1 MKQYWM
7 EITCL
12 QGSLLDVEAQ
22 AIVNAAN
29 SHGLMG
35 GGVAG
40 IIRRAAGSQVE
51 DEAREQA
58 PIPVGAAVLTSGGR
72 TRFAGIIHA
81 PTMPEPAMRIP
92 VENVRLATRAAL
104 RLADEQ
110 GFVSLAIP
118 GMGTGVGRVAP
129 EEAAEGMVE
138 EIRQFQPRSLE
149 SVILV
154 DVDPVMVR
162 AWQAALSRPTALED
176 EFCDIVKKARKGT
189 GQTIAG
195 AAETADLRKDEWER
209 LEQGARAPSEHEVEA
224 IAKVLALKGEAL
236 AAVSV
241 GGWVPQPSPA
251 WVSALVVT
259 VLGDI
264 GGYEVKGYVLV
275 DPQTKQAVFID
286 TAYNAEAMLAVLEER
301 QATLVGV
308 CLTHGHMDHAGGL
321 DRIVAE
327 WPVPVY
333 LGEGRFPAVAL
344 EAPASIGRRS
354 SGRPCRCCG
363 GLACRVSRH
372 ARPYSRR
379 NLLQGAIP
387 RPGALFCR
395 GYAVRR
401 VRGRVQ
407 SAVVVCGASGVGS
420 RARVAVGPGHG
431 AAPRARAP
439 DHGQR
444 RTRHESLWMMA
455 P

>member
-1 MKQYWM
+1 MD
-7 EITCL
+7 ITCL

-58 PIPVGAAVLTSGGR
+58 PIPVGQAVLTSGGR
-72 TRFAGIIHA
+72 TRFEGIIHA

-92 VENVRLATRAAL
+92 VENVKLATRAAL
-104 RLADEQ
+104 QLADAQ

-129 EEAAEGMVE
+129 EEAAQGMVE
-138 EIRQFQPRSLE
+138 EIRQFQGRSLL

-154 DVDPVMVR
+154 DIDPVMVR
-162 AWQAALSRPTALED
+162 AWQAALSRPVMLED
-176 EFCDIVKKARKGT
+176 EFCDIVKKARKGS
-189 GQTIAG
+189 GQSISQV
-195 AAETADLRKDEWER
+195 AETAHVRKDEWER
-209 LEQGARAPSEHEVEA
+209 LEQGARAPSEDEVHA
-224 IAKVLALKGEAL
+224 IARVLALKGEAL

-241 GGWVPQPSPA
+241 GGWVPQPSPE
-251 WVSALVVT
+251 WVSSLVVT

-264 GGYEVKGYVLV
+264 GGYEVKGYVLI

-301 QATLVGV
+301 HATLTGV

-321 DRIVAE
+321 DRILSE

-333 LGEGRFPAVAL
+333 LGEGDFPLLPWKPPQASVVVPKDAQALAVGDLRVECLAT
-344 EAPASIGRRS
+344 PGHT
-354 SGRPCRCCG
+354 PG
-363 GLACRVSRH
+363 GICYRVQS
-372 ARPYSRR
+372 
-379 NLLQGAIP
+379 QGQAFCFV
-387 RPGALFCR
+387 GDTLFA
-395 GYAVRR
+395 GSVGGSNPLSLYAEHLVS
-401 VRGRVQ
+401 VRGRVLQ
-407 SAVVVCGASGVGS
+407 MDPDTVLL
-420 RARVAVGPGHG
+420 PGHG
-431 AAPRARAP
+431 PP
-439 DHGQR
+439 TTVKEELVMNPFG
-444 RTRHESLWMMA
+444 
-455 P
+455 

>member
-1 MKQYWM
+1 MVK
-7 EITCL
+7 ITCL

-40 IIRRAAGSQVE
+40 IIRRVAGSQVE

-58 PIPVGAAVLTSGGR
+58 PIPVGDAVLTSGGR

-92 VENVRLATRAAL
+92 VENVKLATRAAL

-129 EEAAEGMVE
+129 GEAAQGMVE
-138 EIRQFQPRSLE
+138 EIRQFQPRSLQ

-154 DVDPVMVR
+154 DIDPVMVR
-162 AWQAALSRPTALED
+162 AWQAALSRPVALED

-189 GQTIAG
+189 DRTIAVV
-195 AAETADLRKDEWER
+195 AETAQLRKEEWER
-209 LEQGARAPSEHEVEA
+209 LEQGARAPSEHEVQA
-224 IAKVLALKGEAL
+224 MAQTLALKGEAL
-236 AAVSV
+236 TAVSI
-241 GGWVPQPSPA
+241 GGWVPQPSPE
-251 WVSALVVT
+251 WVSSLVVT

-264 GGYEVKGYVLV
+264 GGYEVKGYVLI

-301 QATLVGV
+301 HATLTGV

-333 LGEGRFPAVAL
+333 LGEGDFPLLPWKPPQASVVVPKDAQVLAVGDLMVECLATPGHTPGGYCYKVQSQGQAL
-344 EAPASIGRRS
+344 CFVGDTLFAGSVGGSNPLSLYTDHLAS
-354 SGRPCRCCG
+354 
-363 GLACRVSRH
+363 
-372 ARPYSRR
+372 
-379 NLLQGAIP
+379 
-387 RPGALFCR
+387 
-395 GYAVRR
+395 VRR
-401 VRGRVQ
+401 RVLQ
-407 SAVVVCGASGVGS
+407 MDPDTVLL
-420 RARVAVGPGHG
+420 PGHG
-431 AAPRARAP
+431 PPTTVNEERLMNP
-439 DHGQR
+439 FG
-444 RTRHESLWMMA
+444 
-455 P
+455 

>member
-1 MKQYWM
+1 MRQYLL
-7 EITCL
+7 EITCR

-51 DEAREQA
+51 DEARRQA
-58 PIPVGAAVLTSGGR
+58 PIPVGHAVLTSGGR

-92 VENVRLATRAAL
+92 VQNVRLATRAAL
-104 RLADEQ
+104 RLADEH

-138 EIRQFQPRSLE
+138 EIRQFQPQSLQ

-154 DVDPVMVR
+154 DIDPVMVL
-162 AWQAALSRPTALED
+162 AWQAALSRPVALED
-176 EFCDIVKKARKGT
+176 EFCDIVKKARRGS
-189 GQTIAG
+189 GQSIAG
-195 AAETADLRKDEWER
+195 AAETAGLRQDEWER
-209 LEQGARAPSEHEVEA
+209 LEQGTRAPSEHEAHAVA
-224 IAKVLALKGEAL
+224 RALALKGEAL

-251 WVSALVVT
+251 WVSAFVVT

-275 DPQTKQAVFID
+275 DPETKQAVFID
-286 TAYNAEAMLAVLEER
+286 TAYNAEAMLAVLAER
-301 QATLVGV
+301 HATLAGV

-321 DRIVAE
+321 DRILSE

-333 LGEGRFPAVAL
+333 LGEGDFPL
-344 EAPASIGRRS
+344 LPWKPPQAS
-354 SGRPCRCCG
+354 
-363 GLACRVSRH
+363 
-372 ARPYSRR
+372 
-379 NLLQGAIP
+379 
-387 RPGALFCR
+387 
-395 GYAVRR
+395 
-401 VRGRVQ
+401 
-407 SAVVVCGASGVGS
+407 VVVPTDGKV
-420 RARVAVGPGHG
+420 VAVGDLEVECLATPGHTPGGICYRVQTRGQAFCFVGDTLFAGSVGGSNPVSLYADHLASVRERVLPLDPDTVLLPGHG
-431 AAPRARAP
+431 PPTTVKEERVTNP
-439 DHGQR
+439 FG
-444 RTRHESLWMMA
+444 
-455 P
+455 

>member
-1 MKQYWM
+1 MDV
-7 EITCL
+7 TCR
-12 QGSLLDVEAQ
+12 QGSLLNVEAQ

-40 IIRRAAGSQVE
+40 IIRRVAGSQVE

-58 PIPVGAAVLTSGGR
+58 PIPVGDAVLTSGGR

-92 VENVRLATRAAL
+92 VENVKLATRAAL

-129 EEAAEGMVE
+129 GEAAQGMVE
-138 EIRQFQPRSLE
+138 EIRQFQPRSLQ

-154 DVDPVMVR
+154 DIDPVMVR
-162 AWQAALSRPTALED
+162 AWQAALSRPVALED

-189 GQTIAG
+189 DRTIAVV
-195 AAETADLRKDEWER
+195 AETAQLRKEEWER
-209 LEQGARAPSEHEVEA
+209 LEQGARAPSEHEVQA
-224 IAKVLALKGEAL
+224 MAQTLALKGEAL
-236 AAVSV
+236 TAVSI
-241 GGWVPQPSPA
+241 GGWVPQPSPE
-251 WVSALVVT
+251 WVSSLVVT

-264 GGYEVKGYVLV
+264 GGYEVKGYVLI

-301 QATLVGV
+301 HATLTGV

-333 LGEGRFPAVAL
+333 LGEGDFPLLPWKPPQASVVVPKDAQVLAVGDLMVECLATPGHTPGGICYRVQAQGQTL
-344 EAPASIGRRS
+344 CFVGDTLFAGSVGGSNPLSLYTDHLAS
-354 SGRPCRCCG
+354 
-363 GLACRVSRH
+363 
-372 ARPYSRR
+372 
-379 NLLQGAIP
+379 
-387 RPGALFCR
+387 
-395 GYAVRR
+395 VRR
-401 VRGRVQ
+401 RVLQ
-407 SAVVVCGASGVGS
+407 MDPDTVLL
-420 RARVAVGPGHG
+420 PGHG
-431 AAPRARAP
+431 PPTTVNEERLMNP
-439 DHGQR
+439 FG
-444 RTRHESLWMMA
+444 
-455 P
+455 

>member
-1 MKQYWM
+1 M

-104 RLADEQ
+104 RLADAQ

-118 GMGTGVGRVAP
+118 GMGTGVGRVVP
-129 EEAAEGMVE
+129 EEAAHGMIE
-138 EIRQFQPRSLE
+138 EIRQFQPRSLQ
-149 SVILV
+149 SVMLV
-154 DVDPVMVR
+154 DIDPVMVR
-162 AWQAALSRPTALED
+162 AWQAALSRSVTLED
-176 EFCDIVKKARKGT
+176 EFCDIVKKARKGS
-189 GQTIAG
+189 GQSIG
-195 AAETADLRKDEWER
+195 QVAETADLRKDEWER
-209 LEQGARAPSEHEVEA
+209 LEQGARAPSEHEVHT
-224 IAKVLALKGEAL
+224 IAKVLALKAEAL

-241 GGWVPQPSPA
+241 GGWAPQPSPE
-251 WVSALVVT
+251 WVSSLVVT

-264 GGYEVKGYVLV
+264 GGYEVKGYVLI

-301 QATLVGV
+301 HATLTGV

-321 DRIVAE
+321 DRILSE

-333 LGEGRFPAVAL
+333 LGEGDFPLLPWKPPQASVVVPADAQVLAVGDLGVECLATPGHTPGGICYRVQFQGQAL
-344 EAPASIGRRS
+344 CFVGDTLFAGSVGGSNPLSLYADHLAS
-354 SGRPCRCCG
+354 
-363 GLACRVSRH
+363 
-372 ARPYSRR
+372 
-379 NLLQGAIP
+379 
-387 RPGALFCR
+387 
-395 GYAVRR
+395 
-401 VRGRVQ
+401 VRGRVLQ
-407 SAVVVCGASGVGS
+407 LDSDTVLL
-420 RARVAVGPGHG
+420 PGHG
-431 AAPRARAP
+431 PPTTVNEERVTNP
-439 DHGQR
+439 FG
-444 RTRHESLWMMA
+444 
-455 P
+455 

>member
-1 MKQYWM
+1 MD
-7 EITCL
+7 ITCV

-40 IIRRAAGSQVE
+40 IIRRVAGSIVE
-51 DEAREQA
+51 DEARRQA
-58 PIPVGAAVLTSGGR
+58 PIPVGDAVLTSGGR
-72 TRFAGIIHA
+72 TRFEGIIHA
-81 PTMPEPAMRIP
+81 PTMPEPSMRIP

-104 RLADEQ
+104 RLADDQ

-118 GMGTGVGRVAP
+118 GMGTGVGRIAP
-129 EEAAEGMVE
+129 EEAAQGMVE
-138 EIRQFQPRSLE
+138 EIRQFQPRSLQ

-162 AWQAALSRPTALED
+162 AWQVALASPVALED
-176 EFCDIVKKARKGT
+176 EFCDIVKKARKGR

-195 AAETADLRKDEWER
+195 AAETAQLRKDDWES
-209 LEQGARAPSEHEVEA
+209 LEQGTRAPSEHEVYA
-224 IAKVLALKGEAL
+224 MAQTLALKGEAL

-241 GGWVPQPSPA
+241 GGWVPQPSPE

-264 GGYEVKGYVLV
+264 GGYEVKGYILI

-301 QATLVGV
+301 QATLTGV

-321 DRIVAE
+321 DRIVSE

-333 LGEGRFPAVAL
+333 LGEGDFPLLPWKPPKDTVVVPEDGRIVAAGDL
-344 EAPASIGRRS
+344 KVECLATPGHTPGGICYRVQSQGRALCFVGDTLFAGSVGGSNPLSLYAEHLAS
-354 SGRPCRCCG
+354 
-363 GLACRVSRH
+363 
-372 ARPYSRR
+372 
-379 NLLQGAIP
+379 
-387 RPGALFCR
+387 
-395 GYAVRR
+395 
-401 VRGRVQ
+401 VRGRVLQ
-407 SAVVVCGASGVGS
+407 WDPDTVLL
-420 RARVAVGPGHG
+420 PGHG
-431 AAPRARAP
+431 PPTTVKEERVTNP
-439 DHGQR
+439 FG
-444 RTRHESLWMMA
+444 
-455 P
+455 

>member
-1 MKQYWM
+1 MD
-7 EITCL
+7 IICL

-138 EIRQFQPRSLE
+138 EIRQFQPRSLQ

-154 DVDPVMVR
+154 DVDPAMVR
-162 AWQAALSRPTALED
+162 AWEVALSRPAALED
-176 EFCDIVKKARKGT
+176 EFCDIVKKARKGM

-195 AAETADLRKDEWER
+195 AAETAQLRKDDWER
-209 LEQGARAPSEHEVEA
+209 LEQGSRVPSEHEIQA
-224 IAKVLALKGEAL
+224 MARALALKSESL

-241 GGWVPQPSPA
+241 GGWVPQPSPE
-251 WVSALVVT
+251 WVAALVVT

-264 GGYEVKGYVLV
+264 GGYEVKGYVLI
-275 DPQTKQAVFID
+275 DPQTNQAVFID

-301 QATLVGV
+301 HATLTGV

-321 DRIVAE
+321 DRILSE

-333 LGEGRFPAVAL
+333 LGEGDFPLLPWRPPQESVVVPEDGRIIAAGDLKVECLTTPGHTPGGICYKIQTRGQAL
-344 EAPASIGRRS
+344 CFVGDTLFAGSV
-354 SGRPCRCCG
+354 G
-363 GLACRVSRH
+363 GSNPLSLYAEHLVS
-372 ARPYSRR
+372 
-379 NLLQGAIP
+379 
-387 RPGALFCR
+387 
-395 GYAVRR
+395 
-401 VRGRVQ
+401 VRGRVLQ
-407 SAVVVCGASGVGS
+407 MDPDTVLL
-420 RARVAVGPGHG
+420 PGHG
-431 AAPRARAP
+431 PP
-439 DHGQR
+439 TTVKEELVMNPFG
-444 RTRHESLWMMA
+444 
-455 P
+455 

>member
-1 MKQYWM
+1 MD
-7 EITCL
+7 IICL

-58 PIPVGAAVLTSGGR
+58 PIPVGDAVLTSGGR

-104 RLADEQ
+104 RLADDQ

-138 EIRQFQPRSLE
+138 EIRQFQPRSLQ

-154 DVDPVMVR
+154 DIDPVMVR
-162 AWQAALSRPTALED
+162 AWEVALSRPVALED

-195 AAETADLRKDEWER
+195 AAETAQVRKDEWER
-209 LEQGARAPSEHEVEA
+209 LEQGARAPLEHEVYA
-224 IAKVLALKGEAL
+224 MARALALKSEAL

-241 GGWVPQPSPA
+241 GGWVPLPSPE

-301 QATLVGV
+301 QATLTGV

-321 DRIVAE
+321 DRILSE

-333 LGEGRFPAVAL
+333 LGEGDFPLLPWKPPKESVVVPKDAQVLAVGDLRVECLATPGHTPGGICYRVQSQGQVFCFVGDTL
-344 EAPASIGRRS
+344 FAGSVGGSNPLSLYVEHLAS
-354 SGRPCRCCG
+354 
-363 GLACRVSRH
+363 
-372 ARPYSRR
+372 
-379 NLLQGAIP
+379 
-387 RPGALFCR
+387 
-395 GYAVRR
+395 
-401 VRGRVQ
+401 VRGRVLQ
-407 SAVVVCGASGVGS
+407 MDPDTVLL
-420 RARVAVGPGHG
+420 PGHG
-431 AAPRARAP
+431 PPTTVKEERVTNP
-439 DHGQR
+439 FG
-444 RTRHESLWMMA
+444 
-455 P
+455 

>member
-1 MKQYWM
+1 MD
-7 EITCL
+7 IICL

-58 PIPVGAAVLTSGGR
+58 PIPVGQAVLTSGGR
-72 TRFAGIIHA
+72 TRFEGIIHA

-92 VENVRLATRAAL
+92 VENVKLATRAAL
-104 RLADEQ
+104 QLADAQ

-129 EEAAEGMVE
+129 EDAAQGMVE
-138 EIRQFQPRSLE
+138 EIRQFQPRSLL

-154 DVDPVMVR
+154 DIDPVMVR
-162 AWQAALSRPTALED
+162 AWQAALSRPVMLED
-176 EFCDIVKKARKGT
+176 EFCDIVKKARKGS
-189 GQTIAG
+189 GQSISQV
-195 AAETADLRKDEWER
+195 AETAHVRKDEWER
-209 LEQGARAPSEHEVEA
+209 LEQGARAPSEDEVHA
-224 IAKVLALKGEAL
+224 IARVLALKGEAL

-241 GGWVPQPSPA
+241 GGWVPQPSPE
-251 WVSALVVT
+251 WVSSLVVT

-264 GGYEVKGYVLV
+264 GGYEVKGYVLI

-301 QATLVGV
+301 HATLTGV

-321 DRIVAE
+321 DRILSE

-333 LGEGRFPAVAL
+333 LGEGDFPLLPWKPPQASVVVPEDAQVLAVGELGVECLATPGHTPGGICYRVQSQGRAL
-344 EAPASIGRRS
+344 CFVGDTLFAGSVGGSNPLSLYADHLAS
-354 SGRPCRCCG
+354 
-363 GLACRVSRH
+363 
-372 ARPYSRR
+372 
-379 NLLQGAIP
+379 
-387 RPGALFCR
+387 
-395 GYAVRR
+395 
-401 VRGRVQ
+401 VRGRVLQ
-407 SAVVVCGASGVGS
+407 LDSDTVLL
-420 RARVAVGPGHG
+420 PGHG
-431 AAPRARAP
+431 PPTTVNEERVTNP
-439 DHGQR
+439 FG
-444 RTRHESLWMMA
+444 
-455 P
+455 

>member
-1 MKQYWM
+1 MD
-7 EITCL
+7 ITCL

-40 IIRRAAGSQVE
+40 IIRRVAGSIVE
-51 DEAREQA
+51 DEARRQA
-58 PIPVGAAVLTSGGR
+58 PIPVGDAVLTSGGR
-72 TRFAGIIHA
+72 TRFEGIIHA

-129 EEAAEGMVE
+129 EEAAQGMVE
-138 EIRQFQPRSLE
+138 EIRQFQPRSLQ

-154 DVDPVMVR
+154 DIDPVMVR
-162 AWQAALSRPTALED
+162 AWQVALSSPVALED

-195 AAETADLRKDEWER
+195 AAETAQLRKDDWES
-209 LEQGARAPSEHEVEA
+209 LEQGPRAPSEHEVYA
-224 IAKVLALKGEAL
+224 MAQTLALRAEAL
-236 AAVSV
+236 SAVSI
-241 GGWVPQPSPA
+241 GGWVPQPSPE

-301 QATLVGV
+301 QATLTGV

-321 DRIVAE
+321 DRIVSE

-333 LGEGRFPAVAL
+333 LGEGDFPLLPWKPPKDTVVVPEDGRIIAAGDLKVECLATPGHTPGGICYRVQSQGRAL
-344 EAPASIGRRS
+344 CFVGDTLFAGSVGGSNPLSLYAEHLAS
-354 SGRPCRCCG
+354 
-363 GLACRVSRH
+363 
-372 ARPYSRR
+372 
-379 NLLQGAIP
+379 
-387 RPGALFCR
+387 
-395 GYAVRR
+395 
-401 VRGRVQ
+401 VRGRVLQ
-407 SAVVVCGASGVGS
+407 WDPDTVLL
-420 RARVAVGPGHG
+420 PGHG
-431 AAPRARAP
+431 PPTTVKEERVTNP
-439 DHGQR
+439 FG
-444 RTRHESLWMMA
+444 
-455 P
+455 

>member
-1 MKQYWM
+1 M

-51 DEAREQA
+51 DEARRQA
-58 PIPVGAAVLTSGGR
+58 PIPVGQAVLTSGGR

-92 VENVRLATRAAL
+92 VENVKLATRAAL
-104 RLADEQ
+104 RLADAQ

-118 GMGTGVGRVAP
+118 GMGTGVGRVVP
-129 EEAAEGMVE
+129 EEAAHGMIE
-138 EIRQFQPRSLE
+138 EIRQFQGRSLL

-154 DVDPVMVR
+154 DIDPVMVR
-162 AWQAALSRPTALED
+162 AWQTVLSRPVMLED
-176 EFCDIVKKARKGT
+176 EFCDIVKKARKGS
-189 GQTIAG
+189 GQSIG
-195 AAETADLRKDEWER
+195 QVAETAHVRKDEWER

-224 IAKVLALKGEAL
+224 IAKVLALKAEAL

-241 GGWVPQPSPA
+241 GGWVPQPSPE
-251 WVSALVVT
+251 WVASLVVT

-264 GGYEVKGYVLV
+264 GGYEVKGYVLI

-286 TAYNAEAMLAVLEER
+286 TAYNAEAMLAVLDA
-301 QATLVGV
+301 QHATLTGV

-321 DRIVAE
+321 DRILSE

-333 LGEGRFPAVAL
+333 LGEGDFPLLPWKPSQASVVVPKDTQVLAVGDLRVECLATPGHTPGGICYRVQFQGRAL
-344 EAPASIGRRS
+344 CFVGDTLFAGSVGGSNPLSLYADHLAS
-354 SGRPCRCCG
+354 
-363 GLACRVSRH
+363 
-372 ARPYSRR
+372 
-379 NLLQGAIP
+379 
-387 RPGALFCR
+387 
-395 GYAVRR
+395 
-401 VRGRVQ
+401 VRGRVLQ
-407 SAVVVCGASGVGS
+407 LDSDTVLL
-420 RARVAVGPGHG
+420 PGHG
-431 AAPRARAP
+431 PPTTVEEERVTNP
-439 DHGQR
+439 FG
-444 RTRHESLWMMA
+444 
-455 P
+455 

>member
-1 MKQYWM
+1 MDV
-7 EITCL
+7 TCR
-12 QGSLLDVEAQ
+12 QGSLLNVEAQ

-40 IIRRAAGSQVE
+40 IIRRVAGSQVE

-58 PIPVGAAVLTSGGR
+58 PIPVGDAVLTSGGR

-92 VENVRLATRAAL
+92 VENVKLATRAAL

-129 EEAAEGMVE
+129 GEAAQGMVE
-138 EIRQFQPRSLE
+138 EIRQFQPRSLQ

-154 DVDPVMVR
+154 DIDPVMVR
-162 AWQAALSRPTALED
+162 AWQAALSRPVALED

-189 GQTIAG
+189 GRTIAG
-195 AAETADLRKDEWER
+195 AADTAQLRKEEWER
-209 LEQGARAPSEHEVEA
+209 LEQGTRAPSEHEVQA
-224 IAKVLALKGEAL
+224 MAQTLALKGEAL
-236 AAVSV
+236 TAVSI
-241 GGWVPQPSPA
+241 GGWVPQPSPE
-251 WVSALVVT
+251 WVSSLVVT

-264 GGYEVKGYVLV
+264 GGYEVKGYVLI

-301 QATLVGV
+301 HATLTGV

-333 LGEGRFPAVAL
+333 LGEGDFPLLPWKPPQASVVVPKDAQVLAVGDL
-344 EAPASIGRRS
+344 EVECLATPGHTPGGICYRVQAQGQTLCFVGDTLFAGSVGGSNPLSLYTDHLAS
-354 SGRPCRCCG
+354 
-363 GLACRVSRH
+363 
-372 ARPYSRR
+372 
-379 NLLQGAIP
+379 
-387 RPGALFCR
+387 
-395 GYAVRR
+395 
-401 VRGRVQ
+401 VRGRVLQ
-407 SAVVVCGASGVGS
+407 MDPDTVLL
-420 RARVAVGPGHG
+420 PGHG
-431 AAPRARAP
+431 PPTTVNEERLMNP
-439 DHGQR
+439 FG
-444 RTRHESLWMMA
+444 
-455 P
+455 

>member
-1 MKQYWM
+1 MDV
-7 EITCL
+7 TCR
-12 QGSLLDVEAQ
+12 QGSLLNVEVQ

-40 IIRRAAGSQVE
+40 IIRRVAGSQVE

-58 PIPVGAAVLTSGGR
+58 PIPVGDAVLTSGGR

-92 VENVRLATRAAL
+92 VENVKLATRAAL

-129 EEAAEGMVE
+129 GEAAQGMVE
-138 EIRQFQPRSLE
+138 EIRQFQPRSLQ

-154 DVDPVMVR
+154 DIDPVMVR
-162 AWQAALSRPTALED
+162 AWQAALSRPVALED

-189 GQTIAG
+189 GRTIAG
-195 AAETADLRKDEWER
+195 AADTAQLRKEEWER
-209 LEQGARAPSEHEVEA
+209 LEQGTRAPSEHEVQA
-224 IAKVLALKGEAL
+224 MAQTLALKGEAL
-236 AAVSV
+236 TAVSI
-241 GGWVPQPSPA
+241 GGWVPQPSPE
-251 WVSALVVT
+251 WVSSLVVT

-264 GGYEVKGYVLV
+264 GGYEVKGYVLI

-286 TAYNAEAMLAVLEER
+286 TAYNAEAMMAVLEER
-301 QATLVGV
+301 HATLTGV

-333 LGEGRFPAVAL
+333 LGEGDFPLLPWKPPQASVVVPKDAQVLAVGDLMVECLATPGHTPGGICYRVQAQGQAL
-344 EAPASIGRRS
+344 CFVGDTLFAGSVGGSNPLSLYTDHLAS
-354 SGRPCRCCG
+354 
-363 GLACRVSRH
+363 
-372 ARPYSRR
+372 
-379 NLLQGAIP
+379 
-387 RPGALFCR
+387 
-395 GYAVRR
+395 VRR
-401 VRGRVQ
+401 RVLQ
-407 SAVVVCGASGVGS
+407 MDPDTVLL
-420 RARVAVGPGHG
+420 PGHG
-431 AAPRARAP
+431 PPTTVNEERLMNP
-439 DHGQR
+439 FG
-444 RTRHESLWMMA
+444 
-455 P
+455 

>member
-1 MKQYWM
+1 MDV
-7 EITCL
+7 TCR

-40 IIRRAAGSQVE
+40 IIRRVAGSQVE

-58 PIPVGAAVLTSGGR
+58 PIPVGDAVLTSGGR

-92 VENVRLATRAAL
+92 VENVKLATRAAL

-129 EEAAEGMVE
+129 GEAAQGMVE
-138 EIRQFQPRSLE
+138 EIRQFQPRSLQ

-154 DVDPVMVR
+154 DIDPVMVR
-162 AWQAALSRPTALED
+162 AWQAALSRPVALED

-189 GQTIAG
+189 GRTIAVV
-195 AAETADLRKDEWER
+195 ADTAQLRKEEWER
-209 LEQGARAPSEHEVEA
+209 LEQGARAPSEHEVQA
-224 IAKVLALKGEAL
+224 MAQTLALKGEAL
-236 AAVSV
+236 TAVSI
-241 GGWVPQPSPA
+241 GGWVPQPSPE
-251 WVSALVVT
+251 WVSSLVVT

-264 GGYEVKGYVLV
+264 GGYEVKGYVLI

-286 TAYNAEAMLAVLEER
+286 TAYNAEAMMAVLEER
-301 QATLVGV
+301 HATLTGV

-333 LGEGRFPAVAL
+333 LGEGDFPLLPWKPPQASVVVPKDAQVLAVGDLMVECLATPGHTPGGYCYKVQSWGQAL
-344 EAPASIGRRS
+344 CFVGDTLFAGSVGGSNPLSLYTDHLAS
-354 SGRPCRCCG
+354 
-363 GLACRVSRH
+363 
-372 ARPYSRR
+372 
-379 NLLQGAIP
+379 
-387 RPGALFCR
+387 
-395 GYAVRR
+395 VRR
-401 VRGRVQ
+401 RVLQ
-407 SAVVVCGASGVGS
+407 MDPDTVLL
-420 RARVAVGPGHG
+420 PGHG
-431 AAPRARAP
+431 PPTTVNEERLMNP
-439 DHGQR
+439 FG
-444 RTRHESLWMMA
+444 
-455 P
+455 

>member
-1 MKQYWM
+1 MD
-7 EITCL
+7 IICL

-58 PIPVGAAVLTSGGR
+58 PIPVGQAVLTSGGR
-72 TRFAGIIHA
+72 TRFEGIIHA

-92 VENVRLATRAAL
+92 VENVKLATRAAL
-104 RLADEQ
+104 QLADAQ

-129 EEAAEGMVE
+129 EDAAQGMVE
-138 EIRQFQPRSLE
+138 EIRQFQGRSLL

-154 DVDPVMVR
+154 DIDPVMVR
-162 AWQAALSRPTALED
+162 AWQAALSRPVMLED
-176 EFCDIVKKARKGT
+176 EFCDIVKKARKGS
-189 GQTIAG
+189 GQSISQV
-195 AAETADLRKDEWER
+195 AETAHVRKDEWER
-209 LEQGARAPSEHEVEA
+209 LEQGARAPSEDEVHA
-224 IAKVLALKGEAL
+224 IARVLALKGEAL

-241 GGWVPQPSPA
+241 GGWVPQPSPE
-251 WVSALVVT
+251 WVSSLVVT

-264 GGYEVKGYVLV
+264 GGYEVKGYVLI

-301 QATLVGV
+301 HATLTGV

-321 DRIVAE
+321 DRILSE

-333 LGEGRFPAVAL
+333 LGEGDFPLLPWKPPQASVVVPEDAQVLAVGELGVECLATPGHTPGGICYRVQSQGRAL
-344 EAPASIGRRS
+344 CFVGDTLFAGSVGGSNPLSLYADHLAS
-354 SGRPCRCCG
+354 
-363 GLACRVSRH
+363 
-372 ARPYSRR
+372 
-379 NLLQGAIP
+379 
-387 RPGALFCR
+387 
-395 GYAVRR
+395 
-401 VRGRVQ
+401 VRGRVLQ
-407 SAVVVCGASGVGS
+407 LDSDTVLL
-420 RARVAVGPGHG
+420 PGHG
-431 AAPRARAP
+431 PPTTVNEERVTNP
-439 DHGQR
+439 FG
-444 RTRHESLWMMA
+444 
-455 P
+455 

>member
-1 MKQYWM
+1 MVK
-7 EITCL
+7 ITCL

-58 PIPVGAAVLTSGGR
+58 PIPVGRAVLTSGGR

-110 GFVSLAIP
+110 GFVSLAMP

-129 EEAAEGMVE
+129 GEAAQGMVE
-138 EIRQFQPRSLE
+138 AIRQFQPRSLQ

-162 AWQAALSRPTALED
+162 AWEVALSSPIALED
-176 EFCDIVKKARKGT
+176 EFCDIVKKARNGT

-195 AAETADLRKDEWER
+195 AAETARLRKDEWDH
-209 LEQGARAPSEHEVEA
+209 LEQGTRAPSENEVYA
-224 IAKVLALKGEAL
+224 MARALALKSEAL

-241 GGWVPQPSPA
+241 GGWVPQPSPE

-264 GGYEVKGYVLV
+264 GGYEVKGYVLI
-275 DPQTKQAVFID
+275 DPQTRQAVFID

-301 QATLVGV
+301 HATLTGV

-321 DRIVAE
+321 DRIMAE

-333 LGEGRFPAVAL
+333 LGEGDFPLLPWKPPKESVVVPKDAQVLAVGDLEVECLATPGHTPGGFCYRVRYRDQAL
-344 EAPASIGRRS
+344 CFVGDTLFAGSVGRSNPLSLYAEHLAS
-354 SGRPCRCCG
+354 
-363 GLACRVSRH
+363 
-372 ARPYSRR
+372 
-379 NLLQGAIP
+379 
-387 RPGALFCR
+387 
-395 GYAVRR
+395 VRR
-401 VRGRVQ
+401 RVLQ
-407 SAVVVCGASGVGS
+407 LDPDTVLL
-420 RARVAVGPGHG
+420 PGHG
-431 AAPRARAP
+431 PPTTVKEERVTNP
-439 DHGQR
+439 FG
-444 RTRHESLWMMA
+444 
-455 P
+455 

>member
-1 MKQYWM
+1 M

-22 AIVNAAN
+22 VIVNAAN

-58 PIPVGAAVLTSGGR
+58 PIPVGQAVLTSGGR

-92 VENVRLATRAAL
+92 VENVKLATRAAL

-129 EEAAEGMVE
+129 EEAAHGMIE
-138 EIRQFQPRSLE
+138 EIRQFQGRSLQ

-154 DVDPVMVR
+154 DIDPVMVR
-162 AWQAALSRPTALED
+162 AWQAVLSRPMTLED
-176 EFCDIVKKARKGT
+176 EFCDIVKKARKGI
-189 GQTIAG
+189 GQSIG
-195 AAETADLRKDEWER
+195 NAAETADLRKDEWEH
-209 LEQGARAPSEHEVEA
+209 LEQGARAPSEDEVHA

-241 GGWVPQPSPA
+241 GGWVPQPSPE
-251 WVSALVVT
+251 WVSSLVVT

-264 GGYEVKGYVLV
+264 GGYEVKGYVLI

-286 TAYNAEAMLAVLEER
+286 TAYNAEAMLAVLES
-301 QATLVGV
+301 QHATLTGV

-321 DRIVAE
+321 DRILSE

-333 LGEGRFPAVAL
+333 LGEGDFPLLPWKPTKESVVVPQDAHVVAVGDLEVECLATPGHTPGGICYRVQFQGRAL
-344 EAPASIGRRS
+344 CFVGDTLFAGSVGGSNPLSLYADHLAS
-354 SGRPCRCCG
+354 
-363 GLACRVSRH
+363 
-372 ARPYSRR
+372 
-379 NLLQGAIP
+379 
-387 RPGALFCR
+387 
-395 GYAVRR
+395 
-401 VRGRVQ
+401 VRGRVLQ
-407 SAVVVCGASGVGS
+407 LDSDTVLL
-420 RARVAVGPGHG
+420 PGHG
-431 AAPRARAP
+431 PPTTVKEERVTNP
-439 DHGQR
+439 FG
-444 RTRHESLWMMA
+444 
-455 P
+455 

>member
-1 MKQYWM
+1 MD
-7 EITCL
+7 ITCL

-58 PIPVGAAVLTSGGR
+58 PIPVGQAVLTSGGR
-72 TRFAGIIHA
+72 TRFEGIIHA

-92 VENVRLATRAAL
+92 VENVKLATRAAL
-104 RLADEQ
+104 RLADAQ

-129 EEAAEGMVE
+129 EDAAQGMVE
-138 EIRQFQPRSLE
+138 EIRQFQPRSLL

-154 DVDPVMVR
+154 DIDPVMVR
-162 AWQAALSRPTALED
+162 AWEVALSCPTALED
-176 EFCDIVKKARKGT
+176 EFCDIVKKARKGS
-189 GQTIAG
+189 GQSISQV
-195 AAETADLRKDEWER
+195 AETAHVRKDEWER
-209 LEQGARAPSEHEVEA
+209 LEQGARAPSEHEVYA
-224 IAKVLALKGEAL
+224 MARALALKGEAL

-241 GGWVPQPSPA
+241 GGWVPQPSPE
-251 WVSALVVT
+251 WVSSLVVT

-264 GGYEVKGYVLV
+264 GGYEVKGYVLI

-301 QATLVGV
+301 HATLTGV

-333 LGEGRFPAVAL
+333 LGEGDFPLLPWKPPQASVVVPKDAQALAVGDLRVECLAT
-344 EAPASIGRRS
+344 PGHT
-354 SGRPCRCCG
+354 PG
-363 GLACRVSRH
+363 GICYRVQS
-372 ARPYSRR
+372 
-379 NLLQGAIP
+379 QGQAFCFV
-387 RPGALFCR
+387 GDTLFA
-395 GYAVRR
+395 GSVGGSNPLSLYAEHLVS
-401 VRGRVQ
+401 VRGRVLQ
-407 SAVVVCGASGVGS
+407 MDPDTVLL
-420 RARVAVGPGHG
+420 PGHG
-431 AAPRARAP
+431 PP
-439 DHGQR
+439 TTVKEELVMNPFG
-444 RTRHESLWMMA
+444 
-455 P
+455 

>member
-1 MKQYWM
+1 M

-51 DEAREQA
+51 DEARKQA
-58 PIPVGAAVLTSGGR
+58 PIPVGDAVLTSGGR

-81 PTMPEPAMRIP
+81 PTMPEPSMRIP
-92 VENVRLATRAAL
+92 VQNVRLATRAAL
-104 RLADEQ
+104 RLADEH

-118 GMGTGVGRVAP
+118 GMGTGVGRVQP
-129 EEAAEGMVE
+129 EDAAQGMVE
-138 EIRQFQPRSLE
+138 EIRQFQPRSLQ

-154 DVDPVMVR
+154 DIDPAMVL
-162 AWQAALSRPTALED
+162 AWQAALSRPVALED

-195 AAETADLRKDEWER
+195 AAQTARLRKDEWER
-209 LEQGARAPSEHEVEA
+209 LEQGARAPSEHEVRA
-224 IAKVLALKGEAL
+224 MAQTLVLKGEAL

-241 GGWVPQPSPA
+241 GRWVPQPSPE
-251 WVSALVVT
+251 WVASLVVT

-301 QATLVGV
+301 HATLAGV

-321 DRIVAE
+321 DRILSE
-327 WPVPVY
+327 WSVPVY
-333 LGEGRFPAVAL
+333 LGEGDFPLLPWKPPQASVVVPKDTQVVAVGDLTVECLATPGHTPGGICYRVQTRGQAL
-344 EAPASIGRRS
+344 CFVGDTLFAGSVGGSNPLSLYAEHLAS
-354 SGRPCRCCG
+354 
-363 GLACRVSRH
+363 
-372 ARPYSRR
+372 
-379 NLLQGAIP
+379 
-387 RPGALFCR
+387 
-395 GYAVRR
+395 
-401 VRGRVQ
+401 VRGRVLQ
-407 SAVVVCGASGVGS
+407 MDPDTVLL
-420 RARVAVGPGHG
+420 PGHG
-431 AAPRARAP
+431 PPTTVKEERITNP
-439 DHGQR
+439 FG
-444 RTRHESLWMMA
+444 
-455 P
+455 

>member
-1 MKQYWM
+1 MD
-7 EITCL
+7 ITCL

-58 PIPVGAAVLTSGGR
+58 PIPVGEAVLTSGGR

-104 RLADEQ
+104 RLADDQ

-129 EEAAEGMVE
+129 GEAAQGMVE
-138 EIRQFQPRSLE
+138 EIRQFQPRSLQ

-154 DVDPVMVR
+154 DIDPVMVR
-162 AWQAALSRPTALED
+162 AWQVALSRPVALED
-176 EFCDIVKKARKGT
+176 EFCDIVKKARRGR
-189 GQTIAG
+189 GQAIAH
-195 AAETADLRKDEWER
+195 AAETALLRKDEWER
-209 LEQGARAPSEHEVEA
+209 LEQGTRTPSENEVRA
-224 IAKVLALKGEAL
+224 IAQTLALKGEAL

-241 GGWVPQPSPA
+241 GGWVPQPSPE
-251 WVSALVVT
+251 WVASLVVT

-264 GGYEVKGYVLV
+264 GGYEVKGYVLI

-301 QATLVGV
+301 HATLAGV

-321 DRIVAE
+321 DRILSE
-327 WPVPVY
+327 YPVPVY
-333 LGEGRFPAVAL
+333 LGEGDFPLLPWKPPQASVFVPKDAQVLAVGDLRVECLATPGHTPGGYCYRVQSRGRAL
-344 EAPASIGRRS
+344 CFVGDTLFAGSV
-354 SGRPCRCCG
+354 G
-363 GLACRVSRH
+363 GSNPPSL
-372 ARPYSRR
+372 
-379 NLLQGAIP
+379 
-387 RPGALFCR
+387 
-395 GYAVRR
+395 YAEHLES
-401 VRGRVQ
+401 VRGRVLQ
-407 SAVVVCGASGVGS
+407 MDPDTVLL
-420 RARVAVGPGHG
+420 PGHG
-431 AAPRARAP
+431 PPTTVKEERITNP
-439 DHGQR
+439 FG
-444 RTRHESLWMMA
+444 
-455 P
+455 

>member
-1 MKQYWM
+1 MD
-7 EITCL
+7 IICL

-58 PIPVGAAVLTSGGR
+58 PIPVGQAVLTSGGR
-72 TRFAGIIHA
+72 TRFEGIIHA

-92 VENVRLATRAAL
+92 VENVKLATRAAL
-104 RLADEQ
+104 QLADAQ

-129 EEAAEGMVE
+129 EEAAQGMVE
-138 EIRQFQPRSLE
+138 EIRQFQPRSLL

-154 DVDPVMVR
+154 DIDPVMVR
-162 AWQAALSRPTALED
+162 AWQAALSRPVMLED
-176 EFCDIVKKARKGT
+176 EFCDIVKKARKGS
-189 GQTIAG
+189 GQSISQV
-195 AAETADLRKDEWER
+195 AETAHVRKDEWER
-209 LEQGARAPSEHEVEA
+209 LEQGARAPSEDEVHA
-224 IAKVLALKGEAL
+224 IARVLALKGEAL

-241 GGWVPQPSPA
+241 GGWVPQPSPE
-251 WVSALVVT
+251 WVSSLVVT

-264 GGYEVKGYVLV
+264 GGYEVKGYVLI

-301 QATLVGV
+301 HATLTGV

-321 DRIVAE
+321 DRILSE

-333 LGEGRFPAVAL
+333 LGEGDFPLLPWKPPQASVVVPEDAQVLAVGELGVECLATPGHTPGGICYRVQSQGRAL
-344 EAPASIGRRS
+344 CFVGDTLFAGSVGGSNPLSLYADHLAS
-354 SGRPCRCCG
+354 
-363 GLACRVSRH
+363 
-372 ARPYSRR
+372 
-379 NLLQGAIP
+379 
-387 RPGALFCR
+387 
-395 GYAVRR
+395 
-401 VRGRVQ
+401 VRGRVLQ
-407 SAVVVCGASGVGS
+407 LDSDTVLL
-420 RARVAVGPGHG
+420 PGHG
-431 AAPRARAP
+431 PPTTVNEERVTNP
-439 DHGQR
+439 FG
-444 RTRHESLWMMA
+444 
-455 P
+455 